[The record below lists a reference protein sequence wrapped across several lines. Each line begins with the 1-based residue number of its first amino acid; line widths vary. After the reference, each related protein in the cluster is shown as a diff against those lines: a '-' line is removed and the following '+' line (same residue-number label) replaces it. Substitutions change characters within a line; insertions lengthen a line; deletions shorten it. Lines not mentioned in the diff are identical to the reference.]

1 MKPWRDHGIHFIKEV
16 NHLSEEFFIKKIS
29 VSFLRQAFPAD
40 LKLIIAWLAAVII
53 VISIPVL
60 NQTPLP
66 VLVTL
71 LTIPII
77 PGYCLVAAL
86 FLKKT
91 DLDLS
96 ERIALS
102 VGLSLASVSLIC
114 GGLVVAFGE
123 ILPDAVVVSAS
134 LFSGVLIL
142 VTHYRRGKLPPE
154 EQFSMPFSE
163 IGAVFREVFFP
174 AGSSRMRRLFSM
186 VLILGILI
194 AVTSTIY
201 VIVSPRE
208 GERYTEFFI
217 LNENKSAADYPDQ
230 IIPGQNYAMFIG
242 VRNHEYRAMNY
253 TIETWR
259 VRTEFNNRANSTEVI
274 MMDPLKQLS
283 FTLPHN
289 ETITIPFTFSM
300 DKTGYNRVEFLLFNG
315 SVPGSEVRGSNRIN
329 ASYQDVYLRV
339 TFREP

>member
-1 MKPWRDHGIHFIKEV
+1 MKPWRDHGIHFITEV
-16 NHLSEEFFIKKIS
+16 NHLSEESFIKKIS

-40 LKLIIAWLAAVII
+40 LKLIVVWLAAAII
-53 VISIPVL
+53 VISLPVL

-86 FLKKT
+86 FLKKA

-102 VGLSLASVSLIC
+102 VGLSLAIVSLIC
-114 GGLVVAFGE
+114 GGLAVAFGE
-123 ILPDAVVVSAS
+123 IQPDAVVVSVS
-134 LFSGVLIL
+134 LFSGVMIL
-142 VTHYRRGKLPPE
+142 VTHYRRGMLPTE
-154 EQFSMPFSE
+154 ERLSMPFSE
-163 IGAVFREVFFP
+163 TGAALREVFFP
-174 AGSSRMRRLFSM
+174 AGSSSTGRLFS
-186 VLILGILI
+186 LILILVILI
-194 AVTSTIY
+194 AVTSTLY

-217 LNENKSAADYPDQ
+217 LNENKSAAHYPDQ
-230 IIPGQNYAMFIG
+230 IITGQNYALFIG
-242 VRNHEYRAMNY
+242 VGNHEYRAMNY
-253 TIETWR
+253 TIETWM
-259 VRTEFNNRANSTEVI
+259 VRTEFNNRANSTDVI
-274 MMDPLKQLS
+274 MMDPLRQLS
-283 FTLPHN
+283 FTLPQN

-300 DKTGYNRVEFLLFNG
+300 DKTGYNRVVFLLFNE
-315 SVPGSEVRGSNRIN
+315 SVPGIEVRGSNRIN
-329 ASYQDVYLRV
+329 ASYRDLYLRV